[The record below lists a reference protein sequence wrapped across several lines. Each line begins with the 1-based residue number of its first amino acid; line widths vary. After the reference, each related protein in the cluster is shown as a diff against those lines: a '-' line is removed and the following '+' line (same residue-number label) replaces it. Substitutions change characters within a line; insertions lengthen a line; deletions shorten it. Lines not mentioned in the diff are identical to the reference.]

1 MKLYHGSTVVI
12 DKIDL
17 SVSKPNKDFGKGFY
31 LSDNEQQAYEMA
43 SYKAAQLDMEP
54 VVNVFE
60 FDERILTDSFS
71 PLNIKRFDNYCKESY
86 MVLLPTTA

>member
-54 VVNVFE
+54 VADINRQLFTSQYKT
-60 FDERILTDSFS
+60 FRQ
-71 PLNIKRFDNYCKESY
+71 
-86 MVLLPTTA
+86 LL